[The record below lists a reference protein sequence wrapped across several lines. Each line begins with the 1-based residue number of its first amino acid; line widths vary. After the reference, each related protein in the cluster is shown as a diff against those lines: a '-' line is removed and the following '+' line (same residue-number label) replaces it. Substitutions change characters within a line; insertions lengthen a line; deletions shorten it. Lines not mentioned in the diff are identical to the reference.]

1 MFDLMVCE
9 IEKWD
14 KKEYINEIKKMLNSI
29 DTSNKKKATAT
40 TINNDALMESLI
52 RENMSKIRRQC
63 QITAFMF
70 HTEPK
75 VILSDVLERMW
86 RRRKTYVH
94 ESNKVF
100 LNWVSLI
107 SKHTAIDLYRREKKV
122 EIVEISEFN
131 VPMSRHDK
139 QNYSEKDYV
148 ENVKMIMKSQLED
161 IQFRVM
167 MMVGDGRKYKDI
179 GKEVGL
185 PESKVKMMVYRTRQE
200 LKEIFRNFT
209 I

>member
-1 MFDLMVCE
+1 M
-9 IEKWD
+9 
-14 KKEYINEIKKMLNSI
+14 
-29 DTSNKKKATAT
+29 TPTAITT